1 MLRLHRSEL
10 GRDSKD
16 FRVCSVLCS
25 DNVGADVQLIL
36 SDLREDVCRNMT
48 ERNMTEKP
56 TRKWGDRRRWIP
68 LLV

>member
-16 FRVCSVLCS
+16 FRVCTVLCS

-36 SDLREDVCRNMT
+36 SDLREDVCRNT
-48 ERNMTEKP
+48 TDKP